1 MNTFAK
7 YHAGLYFIAGLIA
20 ATIIFLTAFRVSG
33 LAVISQHDLAEQL
46 QLITDL
52 QAENYELTEDLF
64 SFRGPDA
71 VFDIAD
77 LPYQAAADARAIVS
91 AGRQEAFEDGK
102 FLMITFG
109 ANWCLDCRTLHS
121 HLQSNDVKEYTDDL
135 FQFVYVDV
143 GIFDS
148 NGDVAVD
155 LGVDLTRGIPV
166 AIFFDPEGREIG
178 TTNDGQ
184 LAPARYYSSKQIL
197 KFVKDIVEKSLIA
210 APDSIR

>member
-1 MNTFAK
+1 M
-7 YHAGLYFIAGLIA
+7 AGSVILLV
-20 ATIIFLTAFRVSG
+20 AFRTSG
-33 LAVISQHDLAEQL
+33 LAVVNKHDLDEQL

-52 QAENYELTEDLF
+52 QKENYELTEDLF
-64 SFRGPDA
+64 SYQGPEA
-71 VFDIAD
+71 VFDSAG
-77 LPYQAAADARAIVS
+77 LPYQAAADARAMVS
-91 AGRQEAFEDGK
+91 AGRQKAQEDDN

-121 HLQSNDVKEYTDDL
+121 HLQSDDVKEYTDDL

-143 GIFDS
+143 GMFES

-197 KFVKDIVEKSLIA
+197 KFVRDIVEKSLIV
-210 APDSIR
+210 APDSVQ